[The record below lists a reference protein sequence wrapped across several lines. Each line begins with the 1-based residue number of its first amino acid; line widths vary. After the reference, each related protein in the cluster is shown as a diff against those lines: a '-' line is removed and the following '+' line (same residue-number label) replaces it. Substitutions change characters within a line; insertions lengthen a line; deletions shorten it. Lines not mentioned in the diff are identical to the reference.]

1 MLQNRCNH
9 RAASKI
15 DTHLKT
21 PTLFAR
27 TPNLNVDESWGAV
40 ESNSVK
46 GSRGSRIVFSWT
58 WKENRKKDIEL
69 LSNASSTTVCI
80 TGGSSVDF
88 FSFLSLSH
96 ARIGAM
102 AAPRNPTRVRRVDS
116 RMSALCE
123 TQSLHFTTTLLA
135 HQKLATLSS
144 NMPLLNGKMRVMGS
158 RIAEIGASGGRKGR
172 KSSVKVPA
180 VTTARRTNSCALS
193 LVSRIGGK
201 LVGIMRTRLLGPD
214 KGTCR

>member
-1 MLQNRCNH
+1 MLQSRYNH
-9 RAASKI
+9 CVASKI
-15 DTHLKT
+15 NAHLKT
-21 PTLFAR
+21 PTLFAS

-46 GSRGSRIVFSWT
+46 GSSGSRIVFSWT
-58 WKENRKKDIEL
+58 WNENKKKDIEL
-69 LSNASSTTVCI
+69 LSSASNKIVCI
-80 TGGSSVDF
+80 TGGSSVDL

-102 AAPRNPTRVRRVDS
+102 AAPKKPTRVRRVDS
-116 RMSALCE
+116 RISELCE

-144 NMPLLNGKMRVMGS
+144 NMPLLNGKIRVMGS
-158 RIAEIGASGGRKGR
+158 RTAEIGASGGRKGR
-172 KSSVKVPA
+172 KSSVNVPT

-193 LVSRIGGK
+193 LLSR
-201 LVGIMRTRLLGPD
+201 VGRKMGR
-214 KGTCR
+214 